1 MTSLGST
8 PLQREIDEALGF
20 GTPLSEVQDR
30 IDQLPI
36 SAERRAALWLYARA
50 MAQLTLPR

>member
-1 MTSLGST
+1 MASLGST